1 MTNLR
6 TLHTFNRVSSTVPVV
21 AATQKTYIVT
31 HIFVILHMAEEE
43 DTMESVD
50 NDDGIDVDASES
62 DGSIHL
68 ATIWDDDMIDL
79 DTGKSSWKCLWC
91 NTPFRGRHAS
101 KAVAHVAKVK
111 GLSIAVSFFFHLR
124 INPLLVLHSDHFS
137 FFLSSF

>member
-43 DTMESVD
+43 DTMVVDVPVPESVD

-68 ATIWDDDMIDL
+68 ATIWDDDKIDL
-79 DTGKSSWKCLWC
+79 ATGKSSWKCLWC
-91 NTPFRGRHAS
+91 NTPFKGRHAS

-111 GLSIAVSFFFHLR
+111 GLSIAVSFFFICVSIHY
-124 INPLLVLHSDHFS
+124 
-137 FFLSSF
+137 